1 MRAAERSR
9 SALIDEDVA
18 VIRDSKKEAL
28 VAYVLI
34 APFVAIYGLIFIYPT
49 IDMFILSF
57 QDAPLIGAGEWT
69 GWDNY
74 ERLGSDRRFDTAVW
88 NTAYFVA
95 LTVVPGTM
103 VALAIALGITRLSG
117 RLQALVLALFFLP
130 YILPVSVVYRI
141 WDWTLNFQF
150 GIGMH
155 VFDMLGIQRVPIFKV
170 TGWFMPAVAFVTV
183 WWTAGFSI
191 LLFLA
196 GLRAIP
202 KEIYEA
208 AELDNAGR
216 WTMFRRVTWPLLWP
230 VTGLVLT
237 IQLISQLKIFDQVYL
252 FSQGG
257 RPNDNLVMVYYI
269 FQRAFV
275 NNHGGRAAAIAVVL
289 FLMVIIIS
297 VLNYQLMRFA
307 ERRP

>member
-1 MRAAERSR
+1 M
-9 SALIDEDVA
+9 
-18 VIRDSKKEAL
+18 
-28 VAYVLI
+28 LI
-34 APFVAIYGLIFIYPT
+34 APFVAIYALIFIYPT
-49 IDMFILSF
+49 IDMVLLSF
-57 QDAPLIGAGEWT
+57 QKAPLIGEGKWI

-74 ERLGSDRRFDTAVW
+74 TRLERDRRFDTAIW

-95 LTVVPGTM
+95 LSVVPGTLI
-103 VALAIALGITRLSG
+103 ALAIALGITRLSG

-155 VFDMLGIQRVPIFKV
+155 VFDWLGLDRVPIFKV
-170 TGWFMPAVAFVTV
+170 TSWFMPAVAFVTI

-202 KEIYEA
+202 QEIYEA
-208 AELDNAGR
+208 ASLDNASR
-216 WTMFRRVTWPLLWP
+216 WTLFRKITWPLLWP
-230 VTGLVLT
+230 VTALVLT
-237 IQLISQLKIFDQVYL
+237 IQLILQLKIFDQVYL
-252 FSQGG
+252 FSIGG

-275 NNHGGRAAAIAVVL
+275 NNDGGRAAAIAVVL
-289 FLMVIIIS
+289 FIIVIVVS

-307 ERRP
+307 ERRQ

>member
-1 MRAAERSR
+1 M
-9 SALIDEDVA
+9 
-18 VIRDSKKEAL
+18 IRNTKKETLIAMI
-28 VAYVLI
+28 LI
-34 APFVAIYGLIFIYPT
+34 APFAAIYALIFVYPT
-49 IDMFILSF
+49 IDMFLLSF
-57 QDAPLIGAGEWT
+57 TDSPLIGEGDFVGVE
-69 GWDNY
+69 NY
-74 ERLGSDRRFDTAVW
+74 TRLESDRRFSTAFW
-88 NTAYFVA
+88 NTAYFVV
-95 LTVVPGTM
+95 LTVIPGTL
-103 VALAIALGITRLSG
+103 VALAISMSVSRLSG
-117 RLQALVLALFFLP
+117 RVQSIVLALFFLP

-155 VFDMLGIQRVPIFKV
+155 FFDWIGMDRVPIFKV
-170 TGWFMPAVAFVTV
+170 TDWFMPAVAFVTI

-202 KEIYEA
+202 QEIYEA
-208 AELDNAGR
+208 ASLDNANR

-230 VTGLVLT
+230 VTALVLT
-237 IQLISQLKIFDQVYL
+237 IQLILQLKIFDQVYL
-252 FSQGG
+252 FSTGG

-289 FLMVIIIS
+289 FILVIIVS
-297 VLNYQLMRFA
+297 VLNYQLMRLA
-307 ERRP
+307 EKKQ

>member
-1 MRAAERSR
+1 MIRNTRNET
-9 SALIDEDVA
+9 LIA
-18 VIRDSKKEAL
+18 V
-28 VAYVLI
+28 VLI

-57 QDAPLIGAGEWT
+57 QKAPLIGQGEWI
-69 GWDNY
+69 GIDNY
-74 ERLGSDRRFDTAVW
+74 TRLESDRRFDTAIW

-95 LTVVPGTM
+95 LSVIPGTLI
-103 VALAIALGITRLSG
+103 ALAIALGISRLSG

-130 YILPVSVVYRI
+130 YILPVSVVYRL
-141 WDWTLNFQF
+141 WDWMLNFQF

-155 VFDMLGIQRVPIFKV
+155 VFDLIGLERVAIFKV
-170 TGWFMPAVAFVTV
+170 TGWFMPAVALVTV

-202 KEIYEA
+202 QEIYEA
-208 AELDNAGR
+208 ASLDNATR
-216 WTMFRRVTWPLLWP
+216 WTMFRKVTWPLLWP
-230 VTGLVLT
+230 VTALVLT
-237 IQLISQLKIFDQVYL
+237 IQLILQLKIFDQVYL
-252 FSQGG
+252 FSVGG

-275 NNHGGRAAAIAVVL
+275 NNDGGRAAAIAVVL
-289 FLMVIIIS
+289 FVIVIVVS
-297 VLNYQLMRFA
+297 VMNYQLMRFA
-307 ERRP
+307 ERRL